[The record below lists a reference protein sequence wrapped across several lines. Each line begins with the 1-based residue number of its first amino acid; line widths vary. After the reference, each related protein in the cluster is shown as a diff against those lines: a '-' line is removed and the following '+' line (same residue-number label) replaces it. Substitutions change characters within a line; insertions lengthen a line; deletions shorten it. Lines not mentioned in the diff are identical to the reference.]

1 MRRSAIIAL
10 SFCAL
15 AVPASAQVMDSYYAT
30 IAEADRHNSSG
41 ARLSS
46 PGAVLQQDR
55 ANFHRFGTRQ
65 AGDQSDMFF
74 ANRELRA
81 QIPALYAR
89 GQRDDWT
96 DGVLSGAFGPGEA
109 YLLVFVCGPR
119 SQPTHINVE
128 PADGDSERGC

>member
-1 MRRSAIIAL
+1 MLRSAIIA
-10 SFCAL
+10 SIFSTL
-15 AVPASAQVMDSYYAT
+15 AIPASAQVMDSYYAT

-46 PGAVLQQDR
+46 PSAVLQQDR
-55 ANFHRFGTRQ
+55 ANFHRFGIRQ

-74 ANRELRA
+74 ANRDLRA
-81 QIPALYAR
+81 QIPELYAR

-109 YLLVFVCGPR
+109 YILVFVCGPR

-128 PADGDSERGC
+128 PADGDSQRGC